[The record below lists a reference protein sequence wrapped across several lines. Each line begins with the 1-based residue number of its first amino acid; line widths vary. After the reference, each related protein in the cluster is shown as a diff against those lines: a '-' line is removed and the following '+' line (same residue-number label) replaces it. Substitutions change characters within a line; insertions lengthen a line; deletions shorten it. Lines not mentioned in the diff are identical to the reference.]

1 MIKSV
6 DFSEETKS
14 RFWRK
19 IQKTTGCWLW
29 TAAKNKK
36 GYGIFGLGKQT
47 DKAHRIAWRL
57 IVGPIPAGL
66 FVLHKCDVPNC
77 VNPAHLFL
85 GTNLD
90 NVKDMIAKGRNSPP
104 PPMGGWNRIV
114 LSEESLLLLGKIP
127 DTEIARKANVS
138 KYVIQRLRRSRGIPA
153 LKSETQFKAGMP
165 HPRWSRV
172 KGVNRA
178 RS

>member
-6 DFSEETKS
+6 AFGDQTKI
-14 RFWRK
+14 RFWEK
-19 IQKTTGCWLW
+19 VQKTPSCWLW
-29 TAAKNKK
+29 TAAKNEK
-36 GYGIFGLGKQT
+36 GYGIFGLRKET

-57 IVGPIPAGL
+57 TIGEIPIGL

-90 NVKDMIAKGRNSPP
+90 NVRDMIAKGRNSPP
-104 PPMGGWNRIV
+104 PRMSGWNRIS
-114 LSEESLLLLGKIP
+114 LPEEYLLLLGKIA

-172 KGVNRA
+172 KGVDRA